1 MCGFVGFFS
10 KLDVPASVL
19 SDMLGTINHR
29 GPDSCGTWSDKL
41 SNLKLGHA
49 RLAIQDVSQAGHQP
63 MGSSSNRFTIVFNGE
78 IYNHLDL
85 REDLQN
91 EQGIDWNGHS
101 DTETLLSGFEVWGI
115 KETIE
120 KCVGM
125 FAIAVWDGELRQL
138 SLIRDRFGEKPLYY
152 GWQNNIFM
160 FASELKALKFH
171 PYFENKINRNALN
184 YFFRLNYIPT
194 PFSIYESLY
203 KLEPGAIATFST
215 NGELV
220 EKETYWD
227 IEAIFSKS
235 NKIKTTSDEELV
247 NKLESLIKRS
257 VSEQKISDVPLG
269 AFLSGGIDSSVVVG
283 VLQSLSDK
291 PIKTFTIG
299 FEDPEFNE
307 ADDAAAVAKHLGTEH
322 KELILSPDEII
333 SVIERLPAIYDEPFS
348 DASQL
353 PTFLVSQLVKK
364 DVKVVLSGDGGD
376 ELFCGYNRY
385 HYTAKVW
392 SKLQKLPL
400 FLRKFMS
407 DLLLSVSPSS
417 WDKFAQV
424 VHLNKKVPNLGNK
437 VQKGAQVLKASS
449 IHELYTRILSNWDV
463 DEHLVK
469 ESSSNQLPLLSDTRD
484 LEQLNDLEKMMLWDM
499 QSYLMDGVLVKT
511 DRATMACSL
520 EGRVPLL
527 DYRIAEFS
535 AKLPIDIKLKD
546 GKGKWLLR
554 KVLYR
559 YVPKELIERPKKGFS
574 LPIADWLRGPLKEW
588 AEKLLNSEKLE
599 KDGFLSES
607 LVHQK
612 WNEHSSG
619 KRDWSKQLWSV
630 LMFQL
635 WLEKNR

>member
-19 SDMLGTINHR
+19 SDMLGIINHR
-29 GPDSCGTWSDKL
+29 GPDSCGIWNDKL
-41 SNLKLGHA
+41 SSLKFGHA
-49 RLAIQDVSQAGHQP
+49 RLAIQDVTQAGHQP
-63 MGSSSNRFTIVFNGE
+63 MESSSNRFTIVFNGE

-85 REDLQN
+85 REELQSV
-91 EQGIDWNGHS
+91 QDIDWNGHS

-115 KETIE
+115 KQTIQ

-125 FAIAVWDGELRQL
+125 FAMAVWDSELQQL

-160 FASELKALKFH
+160 FASELKALKAH
-171 PYFENKINRNALN
+171 PNFENKINRNALN

-194 PFSIYESLY
+194 PLSIYESLY
-203 KLEPGAIATFST
+203 KLEPGVIATFST
-215 NGELV
+215 KGDLV
-220 EKETYWD
+220 SKETYWD
-227 IEAIFSKS
+227 IEAVFSKS
-235 NKIKTTSDEELV
+235 NKFENTRDEELV

-257 VSEQKISDVPLG
+257 VSEQRISDVPLG

-283 VLQSLSDK
+283 ILQSLSDK

-307 ADDAAAVAKHLGTEH
+307 ADDAVAVAKHLGTEH
-322 KELILSPDEII
+322 KELILSLDEII
-333 SVIERLPAIYDEPFS
+333 SVIERLPVIYDEPFS

-353 PTFLVSQLVKK
+353 PTFLVSQLAKQ

-392 SKLQKLPL
+392 SKLQNLPL
-400 FLRKFMS
+400 FLRKFIS

-417 WDKFAQV
+417 WDKFSQI
-424 VHLNKKVPNLGNK
+424 VHLNKKIPNLGNK
-437 VQKGAQVLKASS
+437 VQKGARVLKASS
-449 IHELYTRILSNWDV
+449 IHDLYARILSNWEV

-469 ESSSNQLPLLSDTRD
+469 ESTFNQLPLLSESRD

-527 DYRIAEFS
+527 DHRIAEFA
-535 AKLPIDIKLKD
+535 AKLPIEVKFRE
-546 GKGKWLLR
+546 GKGKWVLR
-554 KVLYR
+554 QVLYR
-559 YVPKELIERPKKGFS
+559 YVPKKLIERPKKGFS

-588 AEKLLNSEKLE
+588 VESLLNSEKLE
-599 KDGFLSES
+599 KDGFLEVS
-607 LVHQK
+607 LVHKK
-612 WNEHSSG
+612 WKEHSSG

-635 WLEKNR
+635 WLERNR